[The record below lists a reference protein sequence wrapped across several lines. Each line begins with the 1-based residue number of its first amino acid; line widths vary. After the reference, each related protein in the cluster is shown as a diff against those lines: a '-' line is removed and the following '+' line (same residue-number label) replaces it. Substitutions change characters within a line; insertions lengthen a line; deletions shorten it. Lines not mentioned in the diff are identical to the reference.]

1 MSGTPQSYRER
12 LGDLEVYMS
21 IILER
26 YREALINHTVDD
38 ANADYAEQYRELK
51 IQIELGYGR
60 LFLLQNAVE
69 NSMED
74 NDNVIKSID
83 TEVGGIMSTTSDQM
97 TALKEK
103 KAADLAAKPQE
114 QQMNEASI
122 ERYIYLAYYSIAT
135 ILGFVFLYKH

>member
-1 MSGTPQSYRER
+1 MSVAPQSYRER
-12 LGDLEVYMS
+12 LEDLEVYMS

-51 IQIELGYGR
+51 TQVELGYGR
-60 LFLLQNAVE
+60 LFLLQNSVE
-69 NSMED
+69 KSMED
-74 NDNVIKSID
+74 NDNVIKSTD
-83 TEVGGIMSTTSDQM
+83 TEVGGILSSTSNQM
-97 TALKEK
+97 ATLKEK